1 MPRRFQGEA
10 NLQTLTA
17 LGLMSG
23 TSMDGIDA
31 ALLTTDGDRIMAFGA
46 ARTLDYD
53 AAFGGRLSRAM
64 MHHEADDALVRELTE
79 RHAEAVLGLVQ
90 SAGVTPDVIGFHG
103 QTILHDPDNRRTVQ
117 IGDGALLAKLTGIP
131 VVCDF
136 RSADVAAG
144 GQGAPFVPIYH
155 RALAFD
161 EPKPIALLNIGGVAN
176 VTWVGPAS
184 DGATGDGLLA
194 FDTGPGIALIDD
206 WVRKTTGGRWDEGG
220 KLAASGKIDAA
231 RLAGLL
237 DHPFFDQAPPKSLD
251 RNSFKTEFHLNGSA
265 PEDGAATLARFTAEC
280 VLRASRHFKAAPS
293 RWVACGGGR
302 RNDYLLE
309 TLRAVL
315 DVPVVRAEDMGWD
328 GDALEAQAFA
338 YLAVRHMA
346 VLPLSFPS
354 TTGVPRPMT
363 GGTLFRP

>member
-1 MPRRFQGEA
+1 V
-10 NLQTLTA
+10 QTLTA

-31 ALLTTDGDRIMAFGA
+31 ALLTTDGERIIAFGA

-53 AAFGGRLSRAM
+53 AAFGRRLGHAVMSHA
-64 MHHEADDALVRELTE
+64 ADDALVRALTE
-79 RHAEAVLGLVQ
+79 RHAEAVLVLIKATG
-90 SAGVTPDVIGFHG
+90 ATPDVIGFHG

-117 IGDGALLAKLTGIP
+117 IGDGALLARLTGIP

-136 RSADVAAG
+136 RIDDVAAG
-144 GQGAPFVPIYH
+144 GQGAPLVPIYH

-176 VTWVGPAS
+176 VTWIDVAS
-184 DGATGDGLLA
+184 DGASGAGLLA

-206 WVRKTTGGRWDEGG
+206 WVRKTVGGRWDEGG
-220 KLAASGKIDAA
+220 RLAASGTVDRVLLA
-231 RLAGLL
+231 RLL

-251 RNSFKTEFHLNGSA
+251 RNSFKTDFLLNGCSPA
-265 PEDGAATLARFTAEC
+265 DGAATLVRFTAEC
-280 VLRASRHFKAAPS
+280 VARARMHFGASPS
-293 RWVACGGGR
+293 RWITCGGGR

-309 TLRAVL
+309 TLRTVL
-315 DVPVVRAEDMGWD
+315 DESVVRAEDMGWD

-338 YLAVRHMA
+338 YLAVRHLA
-346 VLPLSFPS
+346 GLPLSFPS
-354 TTGVPRPMT
+354 TTGVPCPMP
-363 GGTLFRP
+363 GGRLFRP